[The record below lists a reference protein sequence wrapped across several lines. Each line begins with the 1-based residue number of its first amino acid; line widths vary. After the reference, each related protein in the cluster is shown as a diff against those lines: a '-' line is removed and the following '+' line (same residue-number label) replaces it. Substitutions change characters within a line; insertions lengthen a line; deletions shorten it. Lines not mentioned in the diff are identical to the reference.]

1 MHIMLRSSLRLTMS
15 AKEKKEKVNQNK
27 RASRR
32 RIKDIRSD
40 TLHPDSIAIENP
52 HFEPKLISPNTLNE
66 PVSPCDLEIP
76 ILHGGTGYIPSTLE
90 DPPQEA
96 EPSILVGKKRCSQHV
111 TPGVK
116 DKFRSLR
123 TKKFESTIGRNT
135 KRSHEE
141 TRCDPQPTNEST
153 VTNAGKTH
161 FW

>member
-1 MHIMLRSSLRLTMS
+1 MVDPNERRRERARARRVSMTAEQRDIINKHRRDAYHAKKQPKMTMS
-15 AKEKKEKVNQNK
+15 AEEKKEKVNQNK

-90 DPPQEA
+90 DLPQEA
-96 EPSILVGKKRCSQHV
+96 EPSILVGKK
-111 TPGVK
+111 GVPNM
-116 DKFRSLR
+116 L
-123 TKKFESTIGRNT
+123 
-135 KRSHEE
+135 
-141 TRCDPQPTNEST
+141 PL
-153 VTNAGKTH
+153 V
-161 FW
+161 

>member
-1 MHIMLRSSLRLTMS
+1 MVDPNERRRERARARRVSMTAEQRDIINKHRRDAYHAKKQPKMTMS
-15 AKEKKEKVNQNK
+15 TEEKKEKVNQNK

-96 EPSILVGKKRCSQHV
+96 EPSILVGKK
-111 TPGVK
+111 GVPNM
-116 DKFRSLR
+116 L
-123 TKKFESTIGRNT
+123 
-135 KRSHEE
+135 
-141 TRCDPQPTNEST
+141 PL
-153 VTNAGKTH
+153 V
-161 FW
+161 